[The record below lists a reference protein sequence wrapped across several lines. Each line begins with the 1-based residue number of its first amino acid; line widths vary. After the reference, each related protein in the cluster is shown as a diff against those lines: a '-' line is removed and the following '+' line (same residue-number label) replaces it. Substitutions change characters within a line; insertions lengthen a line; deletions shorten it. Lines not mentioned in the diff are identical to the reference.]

1 MCSAVFVPRGR
12 ADCTPRQATSLYPCC
27 CSGSSWLCKERQQ
40 LRDHLVRC
48 LFHEPVPVRT
58 IIGIASLVRAKCY
71 TVCPC
76 APTPHHAFG
85 RHSDN
90 AMNWSIRARLT
101 AWYTGVVLIVLVVS
115 AIVVALVQERRA
127 LNRLDEDLSRMML
140 TLHGMMREEFGEGHD
155 VRRAATEASTEM
167 ALPDRAMAI
176 ADSDGNVLVTPSH
189 VVSAAPDRRLAR
201 SEDGTSRRRTLSCD
215 DRAR

>member
-1 MCSAVFVPRGR
+1 M
-12 ADCTPRQATSLYPCC
+12 LYRM
-27 CSGSSWLCKERQQ
+27 S
-40 LRDHLVRC
+40 VR
-48 LFHEPVPVRT
+48 
-58 IIGIASLVRAKCY
+58 
-71 TVCPC
+71 
-76 APTPHHAFG
+76 PTLHHAFG
-85 RHSDN
+85 ALSDN

-101 AWYTGVVLIVLVVS
+101 AWYTGVVLIVLIVS

-155 VRRAATEASTEM
+155 VRSAATEASTEM